1 MWGIGMDAFWKV
13 YCRLGESGR
22 KEVIKQYLNRQIS
35 NNLNPQIKP
44 HKFSFPRLVTN
55 LQTHSEKRF

>member
-22 KEVIKQYLNRQIS
+22 KEVIKKYLNRQIS

-44 HKFSFPRLVTN
+44 HKFSFPPLVTN
-55 LQTHSEKRF
+55 LQTYSKKRF